1 MKLTLLQAINFYAD
15 HTDSFRVS
23 TIDDSVES
31 QQAASIAEKVF
42 HDLNN
47 DVFGNMS
54 LETLIQLEALADSTK
69 PNYLRLP
76 DEAADIR
83 HDVIMYDI
91 SDDPSEIESREVE
104 YITPLAFL
112 DRQGLIKSS
121 STNQIITDFSGYRYR
136 IENDTAPKL
145 YTSFDDEHLVF
156 DSFDSSVDSTLQS
169 SKSGIITQLQRTF
182 TQSDTYIIDFP
193 EWFHTTYLNV
203 FMSEC
208 SAALR
213 EEPLPTIARL
223 ARLGVIRARKKNRVG
238 QRITAKDY
246 GRH

>member
-1 MKLTLLQAINFYAD
+1 MKYTLLEIINTYMD
-15 HTDSFRVS
+15 YTDGFRTS
-23 TIDDSVES
+23 TIDDSIES

-83 HDVIMYDI
+83 HDVVMYDI
-91 SDDPSEIESREVE
+91 SNDPSEIESKEVE
-104 YITPLAFL
+104 YITPLEFL

-182 TQSDTYIIDFP
+182 TRSDTYIIDFP
-193 EWFHTTYLNV
+193 EWFHTTYLNA

-213 EEPLPTIARL
+213 EDPLPLIARK
-223 ARLGVIRARKKNRVG
+223 ARLGIIKARNKNRIG
-238 QRITAKDY
+238 ERTRRISY
-246 GRH
+246 GRK